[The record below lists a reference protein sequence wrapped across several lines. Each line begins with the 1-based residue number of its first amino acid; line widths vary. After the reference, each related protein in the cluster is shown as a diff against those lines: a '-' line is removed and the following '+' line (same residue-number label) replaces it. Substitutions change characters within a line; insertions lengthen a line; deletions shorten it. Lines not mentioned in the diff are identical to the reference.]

1 MFNAKFWVHRKKT
14 GKDFFNLELLD
25 LELEVKF
32 QTHAIIENVSV
43 EENEFNPLSAQV
55 VERILRDLLT
65 KIPIKDEFNG
75 DMNEKSLEGMHT

>member
-1 MFNAKFWVHRKKT
+1 MLNAEFWVDRKMT

-43 EENEFNPLSAQV
+43 EDNEFNKLSTQV

-65 KIPIKDEFNG
+65 KIPIKDEVSG

>member
-1 MFNAKFWVHRKKT
+1 MLNAEFWVDRKKT

-43 EENEFNPLSAQV
+43 EDNEFNKLSTQV

-65 KIPIKDEFNG
+65 KIPIKDEVSG